1 MYLYLF
7 HVQKEMELK
16 DLQKRRG
23 SDQDSGV
30 LCTDPG
36 ESANGCLDSPISKTP
51 EMNTIPI
58 NETMVTIV
66 SEVDP
71 MTPDLDT
78 PPNQFQPS
86 GDDTLNSGTTDSG
99 QDSQQN

>member
-1 MYLYLF
+1 
-7 HVQKEMELK
+7 MELK
-16 DLQKRRG
+16 DLQKRRE

-51 EMNTIPI
+51 EMNTLPI
-58 NETMVTIV
+58 NETMV

-71 MTPDLDT
+71 MIPDLDT

-86 GDDTLNSGTTDSG
+86 GNDTLNSGTTDSG

>member
-1 MYLYLF
+1 
-7 HVQKEMELK
+7 MELK

-36 ESANGCLDSPISKTP
+36 DSANGGLDSPISNMP
-51 EMNTIPI
+51 EINTAAI
-58 NETMVTIV
+58 NETMLTVV
-66 SEVDP
+66 SEVEP

-86 GDDTLNSGTTDSG
+86 GDDTLNSATTDSG
-99 QDSQQN
+99 QDSHQN